1 MTMKK
6 GIDISYCQKGF
17 DLGRAKSQGVEYVI
31 IRAGISTRTDT
42 EFEAHT
48 ARAAKVGLP
57 YGFYWYS
64 RAFSTTDARNE
75 ANACLNA
82 IKPYSPT
89 YPIYYDMEEKDQ
101 IDRLNKATR
110 TAIITTFCDTI
121 REAGYT
127 AGVYINPSWMETYVD
142 KTQIVG
148 KYEIWLAN
156 WTKDPNNHG
165 KYDYG
170 QKMHQW
176 GLATVCDIEVD
187 GDVCYCDYN
196 LQQPAK
202 KADPAPASATDSATA
217 AATDSAPATV
227 GSNVIYKSYGIA
239 GKRIKADTRSE
250 MPCRC
255 EKGGYYAASQLVTP
269 AAGAQQWF
277 RHVDTGLY
285 SALTDTPEAGGLK
298 LFEQYGT
305 YTVGKTNAFAKVK
318 ASPEVNTAEMALLGP
333 EHNIYLTGETKQ
345 ADGLTWVQIVYGGQ
359 LAWMDKALLKA

>member
-1 MTMKK
+1 MFRMHRIKTERGTMTMKK

-17 DLGRAKSQGVEYVI
+17 DLARAKSEGVEYVI

-48 ARAAKVGLP
+48 GKAIKVGLP

-64 RAFSTTDARNE
+64 RAFSTEDARNE
-75 ANACLNA
+75 AIACLNA

-110 TAIITTFCDTI
+110 TAIITTFCDTV
-121 REAGYT
+121 RKAGYT
-127 AGVYINPSWMETYVD
+127 AGVYLNPSWMETYVD

-156 WTKDPNNHG
+156 WTNDPNKPG

-176 GLATVCDIEVD
+176 GLGTVCGAEVD
-187 GDVCYCDYN
+187 ADVCYVDYN
-196 LQQPAK
+196 LKQPAIN
-202 KADPAPASATDSATA
+202 PAPAA
-217 AATDSAPATV
+217 A

-239 GKRIKADTRSE
+239 GKRKKADINSE

-255 EKGGYYAASQLVTP
+255 EKDGYYAASQLVTP

-285 SALTDTPEAGGLK
+285 SLLVDTDGRK

-305 YTVGKTNAFAKVK
+305 YTAGKTNAFAKVK
-318 ASPEVNTAEMALLGP
+318 PSPEANAIETALLGP
-333 EHNIYLTGETKQ
+333 EHNVYLTGETKQ
-345 ADGLTWVQIVYGGQ
+345 ADGLTWAQIVYGGQ
-359 LAWMDKALLKA
+359 LAWMDKNLIKI